1 MLSVNRITVASML
14 ALASLA
20 AYPSASETPRGIERI
35 IEVMNTKPQEDE
47 FVHQRLVKKE
57 CSKRTNVTQ
66 LLLAIDAFVLG
77 AIAGIGLV
85 MKKTKEN
92 NRYM

>member
-1 MLSVNRITVASML
+1 MLSVKKITIASML
-14 ALASLA
+14 AMGSLA
-20 AYPSASETPRGIERI
+20 AYPALTETPRGVERI
-35 IEVMNTKPQEDE
+35 LEVMNTKPQEDE

-77 AIAGIGLV
+77 AIAGIGLI
-85 MKKTKEN
+85 MKKTKKN
-92 NRYM
+92 NHYT

>member
-1 MLSVNRITVASML
+1 
-14 ALASLA
+14 
-20 AYPSASETPRGIERI
+20 
-35 IEVMNTKPQEDE
+35 MNTKPQKDE

-57 CSKRTNVTQ
+57 CSKRTNVIQ

-85 MKKTKEN
+85 MKKMKEN
-92 NRYM
+92 NRYT